1 MDPITLAMIG
11 GGLGVGKYFMDKE
24 KEDKQRVLAAE
35 TARWSPWTGMQ
46 AQMPQ
51 QADLA
56 GSVMQ
61 GAVTGAMMGQYMG
74 GGEAAAAAG
83 TAGAAPQGPMTP
95 ANGSSD
101 DFLTWAAMR
110 QGNYGR

>member
-11 GGLGVGKYFMDKE
+11 GGLGVGKYFMDKD
-24 KEDKQRVLAAE
+24 KEGKQRALAAE

-56 GSVMQ
+56 GPVMQ
-61 GAVTGAMMGQYMG
+61 GALTGAMMGQYMG
-74 GGEAAAAAG
+74 GGEAAAG

-95 ANGSSD
+95 ANGYSD
-101 DFLTWAAMR
+101 DFLTFLKMR